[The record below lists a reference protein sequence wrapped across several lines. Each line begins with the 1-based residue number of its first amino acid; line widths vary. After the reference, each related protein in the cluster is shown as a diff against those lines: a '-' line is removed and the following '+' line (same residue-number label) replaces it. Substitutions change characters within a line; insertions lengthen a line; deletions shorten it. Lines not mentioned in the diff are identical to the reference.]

1 MYELQGRHVDAS
13 LQECTSVVASPD
25 GHTSTVTLTTQYDTL
40 YTGADDTVAVT
51 GLPTGLQLLV
61 RVRVRER
68 NGGQRL
74 GNFSGIASILLPKG
88 EDDGDDDDAAAAAA
102 ASMQEEPAV
111 LPAPP
116 KLADGPAAKCAA
128 VVRALLDSKLGR
140 GVTETVESDEVL
152 LAGVAA
158 LVLLLLAVLIR
169 MLI

>member
-1 MYELQGRHVDAS
+1 M
-13 LQECTSVVASPD
+13 P
-25 GHTSTVTLTTQYDTL
+25 LTRGVLRLRLATCLHNRSKTYL
-40 YTGADDTVAVT
+40 
-51 GLPTGLQLLV
+51 GLDP
-61 RVRVRER
+61 ED
-68 NGGQRL
+68 
-74 GNFSGIASILLPKG
+74 LLPKG